1 VVPEKMDTGIQKLD
15 DFFEDFENPACAFLF
30 SPTMAI
36 LALKL

>member
-1 VVPEKMDTGIQKLD
+1 MNTGGIQKLD
-15 DFFEDFENPACAFLF
+15 DFFQDFKNLTCAFLF